1 MKKYLILSVFAL
13 VTFVFSACQSNEPCR
28 FHKESIELV
37 VNQNMWEFDSSA
49 NMYYCHFNVPE
60 ITSDVYKYG
69 EWSINREYNSG
80 SKNAYQVAL
89 PETTYKSEE
98 IDNGD
103 STTSTVFYQQHID
116 YAVGVGMVEVFCT
129 ISDFYYEGFTPESMI
144 FRLQLTY

>member
-13 VTFVFSACQSNEPCR
+13 VTFVFSACQSNEPCH